1 MENTQPTLL
10 EQAVNKAVEDNPSVT
25 DSMDSLI
32 EASYKNFIQ
41 LKLDDFPR
49 MCEVAR
55 VQNLLRLKELQ
66 EIGNKGKY
74 TESYGWSNDGSFK
87 WEFDVPQDLY
97 LFMKCMV
104 YKDFW
109 NKDNDKIKRSFMNAI
124 CRGDDPI
131 TTLMKVKSVYGSNK
145 DVSLIT

>member
-1 MENTQPTLL
+1 MEQISILD
-10 EQAVNKAVEDNPSVT
+10 QAVNKAMEEKPGCNVSMEALVE
-25 DSMDSLI
+25 
-32 EASYKNFIQ
+32 ESYKHFVQ
-41 LKLDDFPR
+41 LKLNDFPR

-55 VQNLLRLKELQ
+55 MQNKILLDELKNY
-66 EIGNKGKY
+66 GNKGKY

-87 WEFDVPQDLY
+87 WEFEIPQDLY

-109 NKDNDKIKRSFMNAI
+109 DNSNKRISKAFMNAI
-124 CRGDDPI
+124 CRGDDPM
-131 TTLMKVKSVYGSNK
+131 TTLMKVKSIYGSNK